1 VTASLYK
8 KGNPS
13 SGNHSHREH
22 HANHAVV
29 AIDVPKMPCLLEH
42 GVDCYAFK
50 VIIQLRCNPLDAR
63 TTCAPDVA
71 RDAL

>member
-1 VTASLYK
+1 VTASLNK

-22 HANHAVV
+22 DANHAVLV
-29 AIDVPKMPCLLEH
+29 IDVPKMPCLLEH
-42 GVDCYAFK
+42 SVDYYAFK

-63 TTCAPDVA
+63 ATCAADVA